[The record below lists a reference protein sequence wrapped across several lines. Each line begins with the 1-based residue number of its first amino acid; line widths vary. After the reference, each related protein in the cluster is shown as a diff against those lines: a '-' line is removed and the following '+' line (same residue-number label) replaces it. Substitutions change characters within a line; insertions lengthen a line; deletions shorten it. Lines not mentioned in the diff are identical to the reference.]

1 MAGCVIVMSGLVP
14 LQADILRYILTL
26 NYYILFGKY
35 KSRKDLCRDELERL
49 RDVVIRSE
57 IGIQA
62 VSFGAEV
69 QIK

>member
-1 MAGCVIVMSGLVP
+1 MSGLVP

-35 KSRKDLCRDELERL
+35 KIRKDLCGDELERL
-49 RDVVIRSE
+49 QGDVFRSE

-69 QIK
+69 QTK